1 MSSLL
6 LTAVTL
12 HRVATSLESGGPGLQ
27 LLGDTGSVCQSG
39 LPEEQGVHMQ
49 SGLCLKD
56 WLRGGG
62 GQGVLSSEWSAGCR
76 PEQSRC
82 CRSSAKVT
90 GCRIPPHS
98 RRPGLQLIGRGPPTM
113 AGQSASLLAQW
124 TRETKD
130 YGFLSASGRSVFTH
144 QTAHRLVLRVLLSGD
159 SQLGTIC
166 ALTLTSGQPAH
177 TPAAWKLLR
186 EASHALLTP
195 RILDGTA
202 V

>member
-1 MSSLL
+1 M
-6 LTAVTL
+6 
-12 HRVATSLESGGPGLQ
+12 
-27 LLGDTGSVCQSG
+27 CQSG
-39 LPEEQGVHMQ
+39 RPEEQAVHMQ

-56 WLRGGG
+56 RLCGGG

-90 GCRIPPHS
+90 GCRIPPHC
-98 RRPGLQLIGRGPPTM
+98 RQPGLQLIGRGPPTWP
-113 AGQSASLLAQW
+113 GQSASLLAQW
-124 TRETKD
+124 TCETKD
-130 YGFLSASGRSVFTH
+130 HGFLSTSGRSVFTH
-144 QTAHRLVLRVLLSGD
+144 QTAHRLVLCVLLSED

-166 ALTLTSGQPAH
+166 ALTLTSGLTGH
-177 TPAAWKLLR
+177 IPAAWKLLC
-186 EASHALLTP
+186 EASHALLTR